1 MKDENSLT
9 AEQMGSAYSM
19 IILKSGLTKKK

>member
-9 AEQMGSAYSM
+9 AEQMGSALLNV
-19 IILKSGLTKKK
+19 ILKSGLTEKK